1 MTDLGQQITHNDRL
15 TGAGHAEEDTMLWRV
30 TNTGSDSNQ
39 VAASSVVNRFGIF
52 QMTGESGGP
61 RDQIGQIGVFR
72 RQVEGAVTTIS
83 PARPSLVK
91 QLAGV
96 LRNGGMMN
104 DSAAHGGECVP
115 QRSRSG
121 RQHISRSVPKP
132 HDIQT
137 I

>member
-15 TGAGHAEEDTMLWRV
+15 ASPGHAEEDTMLWRV

-39 VAASSVVNRFGIF
+39 IAASSVVNRFGIF

-61 RDQIGQIGVFR
+61 RDQVGQIGVFPR
-72 RQVEGAVTTIS
+72 SVEGAGKTIS

-91 QLAGV
+91 QLASV

-104 DSAAHGGECVP
+104 NSAAHGGECFP
-115 QRSRSG
+115 Q
-121 RQHISRSVPKP
+121 
-132 HDIQT
+132 
-137 I
+137 